1 MQTNIPMLQEKV
13 IDRVLAAPPGPR
25 RWRAAV
31 DAWLALNPVDDDGI
45 TARTQ
50 NDLIIRQ
57 NKKDFDMNRNAY
69 GTSGDVNSSLRRTM
83 SFPPSAVYVIELA
96 DPQAFKDKSNVGKLR
111 KTFPEY
117 CVTEKS

>member
-1 MQTNIPMLQEKV
+1 MQAATMQEKI
-13 IDRVLAAPPGPR
+13 IDRVLAAPVGPK

-31 DAWLALNPVDDDGI
+31 DAWLALNPVGDDGL

-50 NDLIIRQ
+50 NALIVRE
-57 NKKDFDMNRNAY
+57 NKKDLDINKNAY
-69 GTSGDVNSSLRRTM
+69 GTSGDKNSSLRRAM
-83 SFPPSAVYVIELA
+83 SFPTGAVYVIELA
-96 DPQAFKDKSNVGKLR
+96 DPQAFKDKANVEKLR